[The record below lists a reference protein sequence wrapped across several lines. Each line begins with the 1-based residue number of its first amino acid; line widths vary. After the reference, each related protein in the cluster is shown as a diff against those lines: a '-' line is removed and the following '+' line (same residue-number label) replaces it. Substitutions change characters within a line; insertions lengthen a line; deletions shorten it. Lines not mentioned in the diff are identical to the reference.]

1 MTPIRHLVTEGQRN
15 FDAFHRAS
23 IDCEPHPHVV
33 KAAQD
38 SHAEGIAP
46 LIVTARNVRYR
57 NVTAFWLAM
66 HHVPSEALYM
76 RADNDFRPDYEVKK
90 DILARI
96 RNSWDVVEAW
106 DDNPNV
112 TRLWQEEGI
121 PFVLVPGWEG

>member
-1 MTPIRHLVTEGQRN
+1 
-15 FDAFHRAS
+15 
-23 IDCEPHPHVV
+23 
-33 KAAQD
+33 
-38 SHAEGIAP
+38 
-46 LIVTARNVRYR
+46 
-57 NVTAFWLAM
+57 
-66 HHVPSEALYM
+66 M